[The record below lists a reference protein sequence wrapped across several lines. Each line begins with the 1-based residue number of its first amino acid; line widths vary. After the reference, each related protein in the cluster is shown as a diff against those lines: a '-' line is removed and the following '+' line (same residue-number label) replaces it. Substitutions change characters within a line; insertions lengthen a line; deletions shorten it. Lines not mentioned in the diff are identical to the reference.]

1 MSEARPW
8 WLAQCGLIFGNFLCY
23 ALSVLGKIRLP
34 KLQFSKLNVIVLLAV
49 CLLSVVIYTYNQ
61 NLILAQKIKQLN
73 ELEKQLSLSKT
84 ELADLKNQ
92 DQYKINQDLKKE
104 IDNIIK
110 TYKRSLEAYES
121 ITDLD
126 VQKGKTE
133 PLRKGF
139 AQILANLAERNY
151 ASAEGVLRTLSESI
165 QKEKD
170 RIAVSVFNSSGGI
183 VSTANLPISN
193 APPGAGYSRQVV
205 SALGGQYVI
214 DIVAADMN
222 STRIIVDTASDGDCR
237 DSCPVLSLGDY
248 VARNGAFAGING
260 SYFCPADYPS
270 CAGKSNSFDTLA
282 MNRNK
287 KYINSDNNVYST
299 VPAVIFQSGSMRFVG
314 QSLEWGRDTGVD
326 GVLANQ
332 PLLLSGG
339 NVTFNGSAD
348 PKQGSKGSRSFVG
361 NKGGTAYIGVARN
374 VTVAE
379 MAHVLKALG
388 LENAL
393 NLDSGGSTAL
403 WSGGYKA
410 GPGRGI
416 PNAILFV
423 RK

>member
-1 MSEARPW
+1 MV
-8 WLAQCGLIFGNFLCY
+8 LAD
-23 ALSVLGKIRLP
+23 KIR
-34 KLQFSKLNVIVLLAV
+34 
-49 CLLSVVIYTYNQ
+49 
-61 NLILAQKIKQLN
+61 QLN

-84 ELADLKNQ
+84 ELADLKSQ
-92 DQYKINQDLKKE
+92 DQYKINQDLRKE

-110 TYKRSLEAYES
+110 TYKKSLEAYES
-121 ITDLD
+121 ISDLD

-133 PLRKGF
+133 PLKKGF
-139 AQILANLAERNY
+139 AQILASLAERNY
-151 ASAEGVLRTLSESI
+151 ASAEGVLNTLSESI

-170 RIAVSVFNSSGGI
+170 RIAASILNSSGGVI
-183 VSTANLPISN
+183 SISNLLASN
-193 APPGAGYSRQVV
+193 APPGSGFSRQAV
-205 SALGGQYVI
+205 SVLGGQYVV

-222 STRIIVDTASDGDCR
+222 STRIIVDTATDGDCR
-237 DSCPVLSLGDY
+237 DNCAVLSLDDY

-314 QSLEWGRDTGVD
+314 RSLDWGRDTGVD

-332 PLLLSGG
+332 PLLLFGG
-339 NVTFNGSAD
+339 NVTFGGDGD
-348 PKQGSKGSRSFVG
+348 PKKGSKGSRSFVG
-361 NKGGTAYIGVARN
+361 NKGNTAYIGVVRN

-388 LENAL
+388 LEGAL

-410 GPGRGI
+410 GPGRSI
-416 PNAILFV
+416 PNAILFI